1 MEPSNNFAASK
12 FAESEISLFVWIPQD
27 YSEKCVLEVEREG
40 ALEIEIEC
48 TLEIGRETGFLTCRV
63 RSSKSEPYHTK
74 KLRVSPEAVGK
85 GKVS

>member
-1 MEPSNNFAASK
+1 M
-12 FAESEISLFVWIPQD
+12 
-27 YSEKCVLEVEREG
+27 EVEREG